1 MHEARGLHLCRR
13 MPIRRKPSNPW
24 ESELLRLGRRFVR
37 DAANTGTQLAVG
49 GLETIESAISQA
61 VSPTGERRG
70 LRLVAI
76 DGRLVPDCLAGE

>member
-1 MHEARGLHLCRR
+1 MAN
-13 MPIRRKPSNPW
+13 RRKPSSPW

-37 DAANTGTQLAVG
+37 DAAKTGTQLAVG

-61 VSPTGERRG
+61 VRPTGERRG

-76 DGRLVPDCLAGE
+76 DGRLVPDGLTSE

>member
-1 MHEARGLHLCRR
+1 MPSRR
-13 MPIRRKPSNPW
+13 TPSNPW

-37 DAANTGTQLAVG
+37 DAAHTGTQLAVG

-61 VSPTGERRG
+61 VSPSADRRP

-76 DGRLVPDCLAGE
+76 DGRLVSDCLAGE

>member
-1 MHEARGLHLCRR
+1 

-37 DAANTGTQLAVG
+37 EAVRDAASTGTQIALG
-49 GLETIESAISQA
+49 GFESIESAIAQA
-61 VSPTGERRG
+61 VGPARERRG